1 MKNVTAKALLINGW
15 MAAALS
21 LPMPL
26 AALAD
31 EGPALLPETASLDS
45 EPVVR
50 ADSSTAPSES
60 KPLQGGVRKR
70 QVVPEGA
77 DSSDLYSQA
86 VKKLTSGIKLSAEE
100 YRSLGA
106 GCVGYE
112 SDRPFFQKIAI
123 VSKVYPDSPADRAGI
138 RKGDKLIDNDDSDED
153 AKDHPEIPRWK
164 VSCGQAGTQVEVT
177 VLRHKKTINL
187 TLTRMNIEDIADDDV
202 RHEWEKLIATL
213 GYPKEGEFSGA
224 GYVP

>member
-15 MAAALS
+15 MAAALV

-31 EGPALLPETASLDS
+31 DGPALVSETAILDS
-45 EPVVR
+45 APT
-50 ADSSTAPSES
+50 ASGASSIAPSES

-70 QVVPEGA
+70 QVLDGA
-77 DSSDLYSQA
+77 DSSDLYAQA

-112 SDRPFFQKIAI
+112 SDRTFFQKVAT
-123 VSKVYPDSPADRAGI
+123 VSNVYPDSPADRAGI
-138 RKGDKLIDNDDSDED
+138 RKGDKLIDKDDSDED
-153 AKDHPEIPRWK
+153 AMEHPEIPRWK

-177 VLRHKKTINL
+177 VLRHRKSINL
-187 TLTRMNIEDIADDDV
+187 TLTRMNIEDIADDDA
-202 RHEWEKLIATL
+202 RHEWEKLIAKL

-224 GYVP
+224 GSVP

>member
-15 MAAALS
+15 MAAALGLS
-21 LPMPL
+21 MPVS
-26 AALAD
+26 ALAD
-31 EGPALLPETASLDS
+31 DGPSLVPETARLDS
-45 EPVVR
+45 GPVVS
-50 ADSSTAPSES
+50 AESSTAPSES

-70 QVVPEGA
+70 QVLAGA

-106 GCVGYE
+106 GCLGFE
-112 SDRPFFQKIAI
+112 SDRTFFQKIAI

-138 RKGDKLIDNDDSDED
+138 RKGDKLIDNNDADED
-153 AKDHPEIPRWK
+153 AIDHPEIPRWR
-164 VSCGQAGTQVEVT
+164 VTCGQAGTQAEVT
-177 VLRHKKTINL
+177 VLRHKQPINI
-187 TLTRMNIEDIADDDV
+187 TLTRMNIEDIADDDA

-224 GYVP
+224 GSVP